1 MRQVKVLDKSLITN
15 TAAQDRQGVDW
26 AQVDDSVLKFAT
38 EAQPSA
44 AMCAA
49 HARRAVV
56 EAEDQKWIEPV
67 RQPYTTTC
75 LCCIAIQPDVE
86 RQ

>member
-15 TAAQDRQGVDW
+15 TAVRDRQGVDW

-67 RQPYTTTC
+67 RQPSTATW